1 MDLLMHLAFPHY
13 DKHICELFQV
23 TKDVIA
29 VASNVM
35 DVDPEIVKTAEKR
48 ENAATKI
55 LEQLD
60 NLAETL
66 RKKVISG
73 VQNTF
78 FFIIIIFTIETNK

>member
-1 MDLLMHLAFPHY
+1 
-13 DKHICELFQV
+13 
-23 TKDVIA
+23 
-29 VASNVM
+29 M
-35 DVDPEIVKTAEKR
+35 DVDPELVKTAEKR

-73 VQNTF
+73 V
-78 FFIIIIFTIETNK
+78 